1 MRPRLADQPGGSR
14 STPWFRAFWI
24 KHPGAEPDS
33 NPRQRSL
40 TTHQPL
46 RHSNVLL
53 AGAFLVIHGLP
64 PAPPGAGYQFW
75 FICAD
80 SMVRGSEILVAG
92 AGSTMFTTGMP
103 ETGGAV
109 LGAALTVKPLGV
121 STGPPQG
128 KELAHLVL

>member
-1 MRPRLADQPGGSR
+1 M
-14 STPWFRAFWI
+14 
-24 KHPGAEPDS
+24 
-33 NPRQRSL
+33 
-40 TTHQPL
+40 
-46 RHSNVLL
+46 
-53 AGAFLVIHGLP
+53 IHGLP

-80 SMVRGSEILVAG
+80 GMARGSEILVARP
-92 AGSTMFTTGMP
+92 GSMMFTTGMP

-109 LGAALTVKPLGV
+109 LGGALTVEPLGV